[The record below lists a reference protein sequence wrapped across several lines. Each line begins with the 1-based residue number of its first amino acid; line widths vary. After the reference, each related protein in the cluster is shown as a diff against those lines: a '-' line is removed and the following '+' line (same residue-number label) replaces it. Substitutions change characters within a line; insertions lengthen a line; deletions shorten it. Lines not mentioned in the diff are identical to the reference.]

1 MVNSHIRSTFLFL
14 IKQFMAGNTFGKLFR
29 ITTFGESHGPALGV
43 IVDGCPAGLEVTQEE
58 IQAELDRRKP
68 GQDELTTQR
77 KESDEA
83 EILSGVFEGKTLG
96 TPIAILI
103 RNHDAQSKDYEALR
117 DAHRPG
123 HADATYD
130 AKYGRRDHRGGGRAS
145 ARETAA
151 RVAAGAIAKKLLA
164 LSGVKIEAKS
174 LRGADEIRA
183 AKEAGDSIGG
193 ILELRA
199 TGVPT
204 GLGEPVFDK
213 LTAQL
218 AHALMSIPATKGV
231 EFGEGFAAAEKRGSQ
246 MQHTGG
252 IAGGISN
259 GEEITVRIA
268 FKPTSSTPEAGVE
281 GRHDPCVC
289 QRAVPVTEAMMAL
302 VLADNLLLNKNSKL

>member
-1 MVNSHIRSTFLFL
+1 
-14 IKQFMAGNTFGKLFR
+14 MAGNIFGKLFR

-43 IVDGCPAGLEVTQEE
+43 VIDGCPAGLEITQEE
-58 IQAELDRRKP
+58 IQAELDRRRP
-68 GQDELTTQR
+68 GQSDLTTQR
-77 KESDEA
+77 KESDKA
-83 EILSGVFEGKTLG
+83 EILSGIFEGKTLG

-117 DAHRPG
+117 DTHRPG

-164 LSGVKIEAKS
+164 RSGIIVTAKS

-183 AKEAGDSIGG
+183 AKEADDSIGG
-193 ILELRA
+193 ILELRVS
-199 TGVPT
+199 GVPA

-246 MQHTGG
+246 MEHSGG

-259 GEEITVRIA
+259 GDEITARIA
-268 FKPTSSTPEAGVE
+268 FKPTSSTVKAGVQ

-289 QRAVPVTEAMMAL
+289 ERAVPVCETMVAL
-302 VLADNLLLNKNSKL
+302 VLVDNLLLSKNSKL

>member
-1 MVNSHIRSTFLFL
+1 
-14 IKQFMAGNTFGKLFR
+14 MAGNTFGKIFR

-43 IVDGCPAGLEVTQEE
+43 VIDGCPAGLEVTQEE

-77 KESDEA
+77 KESDVA
-83 EILSGVFEGKTLG
+83 EILSGIFEGKTLG

-117 DAHRPG
+117 DVHRPG

-130 AKYGRRDHRGGGRAS
+130 AKYGFRDHRGGGRAS

-151 RVAAGAIAKKLLA
+151 RVAAGAIAKKLIA

-174 LRGADEIRA
+174 LRGDDEIHA
-183 AKEAGDSIGG
+183 AKEDEDSIGG
-193 ILELRA
+193 ILEIRA
-199 TGVPT
+199 SGVPT

-218 AHALMSIPATKGV
+218 AHAFMSIPATKGV

-246 MQHTGG
+246 MDHTGG
-252 IAGGISN
+252 IAGGISS
-259 GEEITVRIA
+259 GEEITARLA
-268 FKPTSSTPEAGVE
+268 FKPTSSTVKAGVQ

-289 QRAVPVTEAMMAL
+289 QRAVPVCEAMMAV
-302 VLADNLLLNKNSKL
+302 VLADNLLLNKNSKV